1 MCNSVSICFV
11 SHRKYDN
18 VRFIHS
24 SFGVEKKY
32 LKENLFLREKRSEQ
46 NMKNYSKDC
55 SHQIEGG
62 TISQ

>member
-1 MCNSVSICFV
+1 
-11 SHRKYDN
+11 
-18 VRFIHS
+18 
-24 SFGVEKKY
+24 VEKKY